1 MPVKIAV
8 VEDNELFREG
18 VISLLRQNPNYRI
31 GGDFSNGK
39 EFLDSLDNGLP
50 DIVLMDIA
58 MPVMDGITATRQTM
72 LKYPETKIL
81 VLTMFDDYNH
91 YHEMLSLGV
100 KGFVLKDAAVS
111 ELESAI
117 QTILEGKTYFSG
129 KLLQNLV
136 DQLFDK
142 KDVTVKKEIFN
153 ERELVLLGLLSQG
166 LSNKEIAGRMFI
178 SIRTVESNK
187 SKLFK
192 KTSVRNSI
200 ELTAYVLKNN
210 LLNS

>member
-142 KDVTVKKEIFN
+142 KDVTVKKEMFN